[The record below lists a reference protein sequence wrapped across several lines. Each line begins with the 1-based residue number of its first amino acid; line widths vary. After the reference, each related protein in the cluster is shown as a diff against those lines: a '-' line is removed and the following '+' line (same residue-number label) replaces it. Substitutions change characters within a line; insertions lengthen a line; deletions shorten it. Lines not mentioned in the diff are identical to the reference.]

1 MSALR
6 LGTTISMSGLDTM
19 AFMTQINS
27 NKATIF
33 PSTSLTWLNF
43 EISIEIRLPAYV
55 KNCSIKSEKFYR
67 TRKNF
72 AHSDKMP
79 RSKED
84 SAKKRKVCKRKLRRK
99 KGKSK
104 RLNGNT
110 RLDFFS
116 VNELKPDKENEKSKN
131 PRDRIRGV
139 KQSQI
144 HIRSENGID
153 PNQAHSAYADQ

>member
-33 PSTSLTWLNF
+33 PSASLTWLNF

-84 SAKKRKVCKRKLRRK
+84 SAKKRKGMQEKATEK
-99 KGKSK
+99 KG
-104 RLNGNT
+104 GI
-110 RLDFFS
+110 
-116 VNELKPDKENEKSKN
+116 KEVE
-131 PRDRIRGV
+131 R
-139 KQSQI
+139 QY
-144 HIRSENGID
+144 E
-153 PNQAHSAYADQ
+153 A